1 MDIPR
6 TWRVLHSSWSLIYL
20 FTLQRWSYKMTYA
33 AYVQDIP
40 IYLCNLWA
48 FLSTR
53 CHNML
58 YTKYFVYFMI
68 GSFFFFFFF
77 FFLGGHRLF
86 IFYYKI
92 SNCVKFRWFFFFF
105 FFLKM
110 RSFTSWMPLI
120 SLDAFP
126 WVYGL
131 SIRSDYWGWMVCMK
145 PWPKITILGD
155 LDLWQFCCSDN
166 LQFRQKM
173 RDLPLGARLSQQVGV
188 LPETCWGRWAS

>member
-68 GSFFFFFFF
+68 GSFFLFFFFF
-77 FFLGGHRLF
+77 FWIGKKAIYDRF
-86 IFYYKI
+86 IYIVITKLVIARSFV
-92 SNCVKFRWFFFFF
+92 SVFFFFF
-105 FFLKM
+105 FWK
-110 RSFTSWMPLI
+110 WEV
-120 SLDAFP
+120 SLVECLWYHLMHFHGFM
-126 WVYGL
+126 VYLFEVTTEG
-131 SIRSDYWGWMVCMK
+131 GWSV
-145 PWPKITILGD
+145 WNLDPK
-155 LDLWQFCCSDN
+155 
-166 LQFRQKM
+166 
-173 RDLPLGARLSQQVGV
+173 
-188 LPETCWGRWAS
+188 